1 MSHNVYLHISFITV
15 MCASVLLTRK
25 TARAWQMESEN
36 RSRLPVTTAS
46 LCVYKRACL
55 ISPLSCWRRFS
66 QTTHRK
72 WTDSDSG
79 SIIWSCHLTW
89 KVGEILTSHWDFINN
104 NGYFQ
109 TVQVTSITL
118 SLITVTGYANV
129 GKRLCYWIIKF
140 NYLIYGYETLDQ
152 LF

>member
-1 MSHNVYLHISFITV
+1 MSWRFVIKEASRLSHNIYLHISFITV
-15 MCASVLLTRK
+15 ICASVLLMRK

-46 LCVYKRACL
+46 LCVYKSACL
-55 ISPLSCWRRFS
+55 SSPLSSWKRFS

-89 KVGEILTSHWDFINN
+89 KVGEILTSHLDFNN
-104 NGYFQ
+104 NGYIQ
-109 TVQVTSITL
+109 TTQVTSITS
-118 SLITVTGYANV
+118 SLIIATGYANV
-129 GKRLCYWIIKF
+129 GNRL
-140 NYLIYGYETLDQ
+140 
-152 LF
+152 